1 MEALLEVKH
10 LRKTFGKRDTAFAAV
25 NDISFSVGA
34 GECVGL
40 VGESGSGK
48 STTARLLTRILDAD
62 EGTMRFDGVD
72 YTGARGKQLRPI
84 YRQMQMVFQ
93 SPQDSFDPR
102 KKLGFSLTEGLRNRG
117 VSKQDAKIQAEAI
130 MKTCGLS
137 AEYLERYPHEVSG
150 GECQRA
156 AIARAALLTPRLLIC
171 DEVTS
176 ALDVTVQA
184 QILELLQGLRK
195 ETALSC
201 LFISHDLAVVQQMC
215 SRILVMYQGKII
227 EEGTTEEVLKHPKQP
242 YTQKLVD
249 SVLDW

>member
-1 MEALLEVKH
+1 MEGLLEVKH
-10 LRKTFGKRDTAFAAV
+10 LRKTFGKKDTAFAAV

-102 KKLGFSLTEGLRNRG
+102 KKLGFSLTEETGEYPNRM
-117 VSKQDAKIQAEAI
+117 Q
-130 MKTCGLS
+130 
-137 AEYLERYPHEVSG
+137 RY
-150 GECQRA
+150 R
-156 AIARAALLTPRLLIC
+156 
-171 DEVTS
+171 
-176 ALDVTVQA
+176 
-184 QILELLQGLRK
+184 
-195 ETALSC
+195 
-201 LFISHDLAVVQQMC
+201 
-215 SRILVMYQGKII
+215 
-227 EEGTTEEVLKHPKQP
+227 
-242 YTQKLVD
+242 QKR
-249 SVLDW
+249 

>member
-1 MEALLEVKH
+1 MEGLLEVKH
-10 LRKTFGKRDTAFAAV
+10 LRKTFGKKDTAFAAV

-117 VSKQDAKIQAEAI
+117 VSKQDAKIQAEAL
-130 MKTCGLS
+130 METCGLP

-156 AIARAALLTPRLLIC
+156 AIARAALLAPRLLIC

-184 QILELLQGLRK
+184 QILKLLQGLRK
-195 ETALSC
+195 ERALSC
-201 LFISHDLAVVQQMC
+201 LLISHDLAVVQQMC

-227 EEGTTEEVLKHPKQP
+227 EEGTTDEVLKHPKQP
-242 YTQKLVD
+242 YTQKLVA